1 MQRNSTINHNIMI
14 LSTFDNRSCSGQ
26 LISILVRTQ
35 NMPAYQ
41 SQYSENLDRKVPGF
55 LYKDNST
62 VWKICTDLCYMPH
75 TIWSVWSQQYIYTVC
90 TRTHTHTH
98 TDATTTTTTY
108 PYRPY
113 IIHLWSP
120 TVAIENFYLGKVSG
134 SDLAGRAT

>member
-1 MQRNSTINHNIMI
+1 MQRNITVNHNIMI
-14 LSTFDNRSCSGQ
+14 LSTPDNRSCSGQ

-35 NMPAYQ
+35 NMTAYQ

-55 LYKDNST
+55 LYKDNSA

-98 TDATTTTTTY
+98 THTQTLLPQPPLTPIDPISSISGAQ
-108 PYRPY
+108 
-113 IIHLWSP
+113 LWQLRIS
-120 TVAIENFYLGKVSG
+120 I
-134 SDLAGRAT
+134 